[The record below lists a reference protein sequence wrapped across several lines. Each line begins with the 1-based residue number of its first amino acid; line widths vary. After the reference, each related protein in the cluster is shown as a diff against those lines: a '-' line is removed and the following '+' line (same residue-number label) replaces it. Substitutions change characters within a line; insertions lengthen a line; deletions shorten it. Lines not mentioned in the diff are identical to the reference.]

1 MSAGGADFRQMK
13 SLRYLLILLAAAA
26 GLQAAPA
33 RSAADLAFET
43 AAKTALEHYLRF
55 NPENATALGDHRFD
69 GMLTD
74 YSPAGL
80 QNQVDTYQRDLAA
93 LAKIDAS
100 QLTAPNRVDAQI
112 LQLNLAAQIFTITEL
127 KPQNWDP
134 LSYNSSLANAVYVLT
149 ARDFAPAAARLR
161 SAALR
166 LQAIPTV
173 IAQAKANL
181 VNPPEIYTQTAI
193 KQINGA
199 IGLVRDGLDPLFA
212 EAPAL
217 KADLAPV
224 QEKAVAALTDYKAW
238 LEKDLLP
245 RSKGDFRIGAD
256 LYRKTL
262 RYTLNSDLS
271 PEEIRARAEQEITTV
286 TAQLYALAL
295 PLYRKHF
302 PSAGADADVD
312 QAAVIKAVLGRL
324 AEERPNN
331 DTVVAYGTKTLQL
344 ATDFVREHDLIT
356 VPDTPIELIVTP
368 EFKRGRGIAYCDSP
382 GALEPHGK
390 TFVAI
395 EPTPSDWTPARRDSF
410 FREYNNY
417 MMADLMV
424 HEAMPGHFLQLAH
437 SNRFQAPTLVRAIFQ
452 SGTFIEGWAV
462 YSERVMADAGFGG
475 PETHMQQL
483 KMRLRV
489 ICNALLDQGIHM
501 HGMSKEQGLAL
512 MMNRGFQEEGEAV
525 AKWQRAQLSY
535 TQLATY
541 FVGAAEHDDMRA
553 AAEKKLG
560 DKFNLKTYN
569 DLVLSVGSPAV
580 KFVRQ
585 EVGL

>member
-1 MSAGGADFRQMK
+1 MK
-13 SLRYLLILLAAAA
+13 IARYLPFLCALLVPVAAAHA
-26 GLQAAPA
+26 KT
-33 RSAADLAFET
+33 AADTAFET
-43 AAKTALEHYLRF
+43 TAKACLDDYLRL
-55 NPENATALGDHRFD
+55 NPENATSLGDHRFD
-69 GMLTD
+69 GALTD
-74 YSPAGL
+74 YSPAAL
-80 QNQVDTYQRDLAA
+80 QKQVDIYQRHLAA
-93 LAKIDAS
+93 LAAIDAS

-112 LQLNLAAQIFTITEL
+112 LQLNLEAQIFTLTEL

-134 LSYNSSLANAVYVLT
+134 LSYNASLANAIYLLT
-149 ARDFAPAAARLR
+149 ARDFAPAAERLH
-161 SAALR
+161 SAARR
-166 LQAIPTV
+166 LAAIPTV

-193 KQINGA
+193 KQVNGA
-199 IGLVRDGLDPLFA
+199 IGLVRDGLDPLLA

-217 KADLAPV
+217 KAELAPL
-224 QEKAVAALTDYKAW
+224 QEKAAAALSEYKAW
-238 LEKDLLP
+238 LETDLLP
-245 RSKGDFRIGAD
+245 RSKGDFRIGAA
-256 LYRKTL
+256 LYRKQL
-262 RYTLNSDLS
+262 RYSLNSDLS
-271 PEEIRARAEQEITTV
+271 PEDILQRAERELDTV
-286 TAQLYALAL
+286 SAQLYALAL
-295 PLYRKHF
+295 PLHKKYF
-302 PSAGADADVD
+302 PNADTATEAD
-312 QAAVIKAVLGRL
+312 QHAVIKAVLDRL
-324 AEERPNN
+324 AQDRPNN
-331 DTVVAYGTKTLQL
+331 DTIVAYGTKTLEL
-344 ATDFVREHDLIT
+344 ATAFVRDHDLVT
-356 VPDTPIELIVTP
+356 LPGKPVELIVTP

-382 GALEPHGK
+382 GALEPNGA

-395 EPTPSDWTPARRDSF
+395 EPTPSDWSAERRDSF

-417 MMADLMV
+417 MMGDLMV
-424 HEAMPGHFLQLAH
+424 HEAMPGHYLQLAH
-437 SNRFQAPTLVRAIFQ
+437 SNQFQAPTLVRAIFQ

-462 YSERVMADAGFGG
+462 YSERVMAEAGFGG

-489 ICNALLDQGIHM
+489 VCNAILDQKIHM
-501 HGMSKEQGLAL
+501 AGWTKEQGLDL
-512 MMNRGFQEEGEAV
+512 MMNRGFQQEGEAV

-560 DKFNLKTYN
+560 AKFNLKAYH

>member
-1 MSAGGADFRQMK
+1 MKITRLLLLLVLPVALLPLARAKSPADT
-13 SLRYLLILLAAAA
+13 
-26 GLQAAPA
+26 
-33 RSAADLAFET
+33 AFEAT
-43 AAKTALEHYLRF
+43 ARACLDDYLRL
-55 NPENATALGDHRFD
+55 NPENATSLGDHRFD

-80 QNQVDTYQRDLAA
+80 QTQVDTYKRHLAS
-93 LAKIDAS
+93 LAKIDAT

-112 LQLNLAAQIFTITEL
+112 LQLNLQAQIFVLTEL

-134 LSYNSSLANAVYVLT
+134 LSYNSSLANAVYALT

-161 SAALR
+161 SAAQR

-193 KQINGA
+193 KQVNGA
-199 IGLVRDGLDPLFA
+199 IGLVRDGLDPLLA

-217 KADLAPV
+217 KADLAPL
-224 QEKAVAALTDYKAW
+224 QAAAVTALTEYKAW
-238 LEKDLLP
+238 LETDLLP

-271 PEEIRARAEQEITTV
+271 PEDIRARAEQELVTV

-295 PLYRKHF
+295 PLHRKHF
-302 PSAGADADVD
+302 PAAGAAAEAD

-324 AEERPNN
+324 AEERPDN
-331 DTVVAYGTKTLQL
+331 DTVVAYGTKALQL
-344 ATDFVREHDLIT
+344 ATDFVRAHDLIT

-382 GALEPHGK
+382 GALEPNGK

-395 EPTPSDWTPARRDSF
+395 EPTPADWTPARRDSF

-417 MMADLMV
+417 MMGDLMV

-462 YSERVMADAGFGG
+462 YSERVMAEAGFGG

-501 HGMSKEQGLAL
+501 HGMTKEQGLAL

-560 DKFNLKTYN
+560 AKFNLKAYN

>member
-1 MSAGGADFRQMK
+1 MK
-13 SLRYLLILLAAAA
+13 ITRYLPLLAVALALLLPVA
-26 GLQAAPA
+26 HAKT
-33 RSAADLAFET
+33 AADTAFEA
-43 AAKTALEHYLRF
+43 AAKTCLDDYLRL
-55 NPENATALGDHRFD
+55 NPETATALGDHRFD
-69 GMLTD
+69 SMLTD

-80 QNQVDTYQRDLAA
+80 QGQVDTYKKHLAV
-93 LAKIDAS
+93 LAKIDAG

-112 LQLNLAAQIFTITEL
+112 LQLNLEAQIFQINEV

-134 LSYNSSLANAVYVLT
+134 LSYNISLANAIYLLT
-149 ARDFAPAAARLR
+149 ARDFAPAADRLR
-161 SAALR
+161 SAAMR
-166 LQAIPTV
+166 LTAIPTV

-199 IGLVRDGLDPLFA
+199 IGLVRDGLEDLFK
-212 EAPAL
+212 ETPAL
-217 KADLAPV
+217 RTDLAPL
-224 QEKAVAALTDYKAW
+224 QEKAAAALTDYKAW

-256 LYRKTL
+256 LYRKNL

-271 PEEIRARAEQEITTV
+271 PEEIQARATRELDAV
-286 TAQLYALAL
+286 TEKMYATAL
-295 PLYRKHF
+295 PLYRKYF
-302 PSAGADADVD
+302 PTAGAAAEAD
-312 QAAVIKAVLGRL
+312 QHAVIKAVLDHL
-324 AEERPNN
+324 AQDRPDN
-331 DTVVAYGTKTLQL
+331 DTIVAYGTKTLAE
-344 ATDFVREHDLIT
+344 ATEFVRTHDLVT
-356 VPDTPIELIVTP
+356 LPGKPVQLIVTP

-382 GALEPHGK
+382 GALEPNGA

-410 FREYNNY
+410 FREYNNH
-417 MMADLMV
+417 MMCDLLV
-424 HEAMPGHFLQLAH
+424 HEAMPGHYLQLAH
-437 SNRFQAPTLVRAIFQ
+437 SNQFQAPTLVRAIFQ
-452 SGTFIEGWAV
+452 SGSFIEGWAV
-462 YSERVMADAGFGG
+462 YTERVMAEAGFGG
-475 PETHMQQL
+475 PENHMQQL

-489 ICNALLDQGIHM
+489 TCNALLDQGIHM
-501 HGMSKEQGLAL
+501 HGMTKEQALDL
-512 MMNRGFQEEGEAV
+512 MMKRGFQEEGEAV

-553 AAEKKLG
+553 AAEKKFG
-560 DKFNLKTYN
+560 AKFNLKQYH